1 MTRRL
6 LPTARLR
13 GAFAP
18 DGGLDAAA
26 VADRRRRFGA
36 NDIIEVAESPLL
48 RLLRDTAGDPMIWF
62 LLGTS
67 VLYAVLGDTVEAV
80 ILLVATL
87 PLVGMDLLLHR
98 RTQASTV
105 GLRSHLAAQA
115 RVRRDGGE
123 AGVPAAEV
131 VPGDLVVVA
140 AGESFPADGVLVAAT
155 DLQVEEAALTGE
167 SFPVR
172 KRALETLADSEDMA
186 VADEHWG
193 FAGTR
198 VLTGE
203 ALVRI
208 VYTGADTL
216 YGEIVRSARSGDH
229 PRTALQEAIAGLVRV
244 LVVAAAVAC
253 VMLAAVRVYQGHGW
267 ADALVTALTL
277 AVAALPEE
285 FPVVFTF
292 FLGVG
297 VYRLAR
303 RKALVRRAV
312 SVENVGR
319 ITCICTDKTGTI
331 TAGQLE
337 LTHLV
342 PAAGIDDARLLLLAQ
357 VASRRDGDDPLDAA
371 IGRSAAA
378 AGGTAPDWEEI
389 ERVPFSEDSRR
400 ESAVVRLG
408 RDGGGEVL
416 ASIKGSA
423 EIVLALA
430 TLDDATRRE
439 WEERADRLAGE
450 GHKVIACAWQPL
462 DGDGGGLPRHGY
474 RFAGLLAFEDPV
486 RDGVAAAIA
495 TCRAAGIHTLMIT
508 GDHPLTATAVAREI
522 GLGDRSAGPRV
533 LTAAATEELL
543 ATGRAAELRAVDVV
557 ARAIP
562 SQKLGI
568 VRALRE
574 LGEVVAVTGDGVN
587 DVPALQAAD
596 VGIAMGERGTR
607 SAREIASIVLLDDNF
622 RTIVGAIA
630 EGRQLFGNLR
640 RSFAYLLMIHLPLVA
655 TAALVPLLG
664 HPVLYLPIHIVW
676 LELIIHPTAL
686 LVFQDLPSSDRLGA
700 TQPRHAGGFFAP
712 AQWASILAVGAG
724 LAVLI
729 LLLHRHGIA
738 DHADVGHARALALA
752 VLTLGSAVLTVLL
765 SGLRTATSRWV
776 AAATF
781 VSTVLLLQVEP
792 LAAALHLQPL
802 HGLDWLLVAG
812 GVLLCH
818 LPLLPWLRGRRV
830 AAAAA
835 TR

>member
-18 DGGLDAAA
+18 DGGLDAESVTA
-26 VADRRRRFGA
+26 RRQRYGA
-36 NDIIEVAESPLL
+36 NDIVEVAESPWL

-67 VLYAVLGDTVEAV
+67 VLYSLLGDSVEAV
-80 ILLVATL
+80 VLLIATL

-98 RTQASTV
+98 RTQASTA
-105 GLRSHLAAQA
+105 GLRSHLASQA
-115 RVRRDGGE
+115 RVRRSNADIRI
-123 AGVPAAEV
+123 PAADV
-131 VPGDLVVVA
+131 VPGDLVAVG
-140 AGESFPADGVLVAAT
+140 AGDAFPADGVIVDAV

-172 KRALETLADSEDMA
+172 KHALAALASDEDDLA
-186 VADEHWG
+186 VADENWG

-208 VYTGADTL
+208 VYTGGETL
-216 YGEIVRSARSGDH
+216 YGEIVRSARGGDH
-229 PRTALQEAIAGLVRV
+229 QRTPLQVAIANLVRV

-253 VMLAAVRVYQGHGW
+253 IMLASVRIYQGYGW

-319 ITCICTDKTGTI
+319 VTCICTDKTGTI
-331 TAGQLE
+331 TAGRLE

-342 PAAGIDDARLLLLAQ
+342 PADGIGEARLLALASI
-357 VASRRDGDDPLDAA
+357 ASRRDGDDPLDAA
-371 IGRSAAA
+371 IGRGAEA
-378 AGGTAPDWEEI
+378 AGHTIPVWEEI

-400 ESAVVRLG
+400 ESAVVRAAL
-408 RDGGGEVL
+408 DGPTEVL
-416 ASIKGSA
+416 ATIKGSV
-423 EIVLALA
+423 EIVLELA
-430 TLDDATRRE
+430 HLAAGERTY
-439 WEERADRLAGE
+439 WQERADRLAAE

-462 DGDGGGLPRHGY
+462 DGDGGSLPAHGY
-474 RFAGLLAFEDPV
+474 RFVGLLAFEDPV
-486 RDGVAAAIA
+486 RDGAAEAIA
-495 TCRAAGIHTLMIT
+495 TCRDAGIHTVMVT

-522 GLGDRSAGPRV
+522 GLGGSDPRV
-533 LTAAATEELL
+533 LTAQATEELL
-543 ATGRAAELRAVDVV
+543 ATGRAAELRGIDVI

-562 SQKLGI
+562 AQKLGI
-568 VRALRE
+568 VRALQGI
-574 LGEVVAVTGDGVN
+574 GEVVAVTGDGVN

-640 RSFAYLLMIHLPLVA
+640 RSFAYLLMIHVPLVV

-664 HPVLYLPIHIVW
+664 HPVLYKPIHIVW

-686 LVFQDLPSSDRLGA
+686 LVFQDLAALDRLGE
-700 TQPRHAGGFFAP
+700 TRRRRETGFFSP
-712 AQWASILAVGAG
+712 PQWASILAVGGG
-724 LAVLI
+724 LTLLI
-729 LLLHRHGIA
+729 LLLHQYSGGVDHG
-738 DHADVGHARALALA
+738 RALALA
-752 VLTLGSAVLTVLL
+752 VLAASSGLLTILL
-765 SGLRTATSRWV
+765 SGLRTATSRWIAFATV
-776 AAATF
+776 ALSAA
-781 VSTVLLLQVEP
+781 LIQIGP
-792 LAAALHLQPL
+792 LAAWLHLKPL
-802 HGLDWLLVAG
+802 HPSDWMLVAG

-818 LPLLPWLRGRRV
+818 LPLLPWLGVRSNPG
-830 AAAAA
+830 AA

>member
-67 VLYAVLGDTVEAV
+67 VLYAVLGDTVEAA

-98 RTQASTV
+98 RTQASTA

-115 RVRRDGGE
+115 RVRRDGAE

-140 AGESFPADGVLVAAT
+140 AGESFPADGVLVAAA

-208 VYTGADTL
+208 VYTGGDTL

-342 PAAGIDDARLLLLAQ
+342 PAEGSDDARLLLLAQ

-371 IGRSAAA
+371 IARSAAA
-378 AGGTAPDWEEI
+378 AGGAAPDWEEI

-430 TLDDATRRE
+430 SLDDATRRQ
-439 WEERADRLAGE
+439 WEERADRLAAE

-729 LLLHRHGIA
+729 LLLHRHGMA
-738 DHADVGHARALALA
+738 DHAAVGHARALALA
-752 VLTLGSAVLTVLL
+752 VLTLGSTVLTVLL

-776 AAATF
+776 AAATL
-781 VSTVLLLQVEP
+781 VSAVLLLQVEP

-802 HGLDWLLVAG
+802 HGLDWPLVVA

-818 LPLLPWLRGRRV
+818 LPLLPWLRGRRG
-830 AAAAA
+830 AAAA
-835 TR
+835 TTR